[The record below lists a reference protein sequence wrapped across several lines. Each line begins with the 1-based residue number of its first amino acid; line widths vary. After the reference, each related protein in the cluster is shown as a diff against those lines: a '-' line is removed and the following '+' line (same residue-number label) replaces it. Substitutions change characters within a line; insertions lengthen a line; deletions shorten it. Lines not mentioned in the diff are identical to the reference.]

1 MKLAA
6 IRFASILVV
15 LLISVSLFALLI
27 FAGSSTKGPLQ
38 DLLYTLNIKVADVEN
53 RLMDKRERRS
63 QHMEWFN
70 KVRNNKEALNK
81 VDTILL
87 GAYDDATYESYEKII
102 ILEDS
107 MQIKLPIISIYTA
120 WGSKKDQVFPLL
132 RAQAIYD
139 LGSIPMITW
148 EPWLNDFDPEKFP
161 FNATVANKNK
171 GGMRAIADGK
181 YDAYLNKWATDAKK
195 YGLPFYLRWGH
206 EMNDPYRYPWG
217 QQNNTPEDYIA
228 AWRHVINRF
237 KAVGAT
243 NAVWIWSPHPA
254 YTYTEFYPGHEFVNW
269 IGITA
274 LNYGT
279 VATWSQ
285 WWSFKDVI
293 NKSYSD
299 LSLYGKPMMMTEFG
313 SLAVGGDRAMWYKD
327 ALAAL
332 PSKYPSVKAVV
343 FFHAGNDLT
352 TTYKALDWTF
362 ENDEKVL
369 LAVKQAVLSWRT
381 IRKSV
386 VKK

>member
-102 ILEDS
+102 TLEDS

-313 SLAVGGDRAMWYKD
+313 SLAVGGDREMWYKD

>member
-243 NAVWIWSPHPA
+243 NAVWMWSPHPA
-254 YTYTEFYPGHEFVNW
+254 YTYTDFYPGHEYVNW

-285 WWSFKDVI
+285 WWSFSDVI
-293 NKSYSD
+293 NKSYAD
-299 LSLYGKPMMMTEFG
+299 LSLYGKPLMMTEFG

>member
-102 ILEDS
+102 TLEDS

-217 QQNNTPEDYIA
+217 QQNNTPEEYIA

-254 YTYTEFYPGHEFVNW
+254 YTYTEFYPGHEYVHW

-285 WWSFKDVI
+285 WWSFSDVI
-293 NKSYSD
+293 NKSYAD
-299 LSLYGKPMMMTEFG
+299 LSLYGKPLMMTEFG

>member
-102 ILEDS
+102 TLEDS

-237 KAVGAT
+237 KVVGAT

-313 SLAVGGDRAMWYKD
+313 SLAVGGDREMWYKD